1 MSPAGVNDKQLRHF
15 IASMPFAIKAYKYYL
30 GTYTDLP
37 DEQIEMQVAKYKKGM
52 ERYVSF
58 VSSYNKAQSK
68 ERKNKTLSSV

>member
-30 GTYTDLP
+30 QFYTDLN
-37 DEQIEMQVAKYKKGM
+37 DEQIEKQVKNYEKGIK
-52 ERYVSF
+52 RYVSF

-68 ERKNKTLSSV
+68 ERKNKTPSSV